1 MCGNLKFAEWLICC
15 IWWGFASPGPNK
27 PSMYVGTSFCRKWM
41 HHHFESKRTA
51 MALCSCT
58 ITLTAVDSVILSQV
72 RQSAASSKT
81 SYGADLTG
89 VPFNMQTLNTCNY
102 LNYRLITEVFNHSKR
117 CQSQCSCQIVVV
129 KAGNKH
135 KCKWVIALP
144 SIVILGI
151 IGAVAKDFFNSQIEM
166 KIVNQ
171 MEELERTGKKEHVVF
186 LVSNNPEISEKLCS
200 KNASTS
206 QLNRASG
213 RRNNTACM
221 NKQVKCILVKKNI
234 DHNKYC
240 CLSHYVIYFE

>member
-1 MCGNLKFAEWLICC
+1 MLLHYYSDRSGLCHIV
-15 IWWGFASPGPNK
+15 PGE
-27 PSMYVGTSFCRKWM
+27 T
-41 HHHFESKRTA
+41 
-51 MALCSCT
+51 
-58 ITLTAVDSVILSQV
+58 
-72 RQSAASSKT
+72 AASSNT
-81 SYGADLTG
+81 PYGADLTG

-102 LNYRLITEVFNHSKR
+102 LYNRLITEVFNHSKR
-117 CQSQCSCQIVVV
+117 CQSKCCLSGLCRIVVV

-135 KCKWVIALP
+135 KCRWVIALP
-144 SIVILGI
+144 SIVFLGI

-200 KNASTS
+200 ENASIS